1 MHSAL
6 DAMFGLD
13 DVIELR
19 AFPKG
24 RRRTIAGYFDA
35 EHRGDLVKQA
45 FQLNMNGA
53 LCYITLNSIDPQL
66 LGRYRNRVQEYADAT
81 TSDKDVIRRR
91 WLLLD
96 FDPIRPRDTPATKA
110 QLDAAH
116 ERCRACAEHLATLG
130 WPAPITALSGNG
142 LHLYY
147 AIDLPNDPETTELIK
162 GALAA
167 LAEQFDTDKV
177 LLDQSVFN
185 PSRVTK
191 LTGTVTTKGDHTP
204 AMPWRLSQL
213 LEVPDRGAV
222 VTAEQL
228 KALHPPHKGNGAAVA
243 DSFSGFDLPAF
254 LGRLEAA
261 TRITCHSQDMHNGAE
276 RYRLSACPFN
286 PDHGPGKA
294 VVLKLTS
301 GALVF
306 KCQSGSCSKRKWQ
319 DVRALVDGPRETRAS
334 SRNED
339 LASPR
344 LARKLAQ

>member
-1 MHSAL
+1 MGRNGTPGEHRGQAGSVNEGGHYNPSPPRVEPPPQPDRTAMHSAL
-6 DAMFGLD
+6 DAMFGPD

-191 LTGTVTTKGDHTP
+191 LMGTVTTKGDHTP

-228 KALHPPHKGNGAAVA
+228 KAFHPPIRATVRPPLTVLVA
-243 DSFSGFDLPAF
+243 S
-254 LGRLEAA
+254 
-261 TRITCHSQDMHNGAE
+261 T
-276 RYRLSACPFN
+276 YRLS
-286 PDHGPGKA
+286 
-294 VVLKLTS
+294 S
-301 GALVF
+301 GA
-306 KCQSGSCSKRKWQ
+306 
-319 DVRALVDGPRETRAS
+319 
-334 SRNED
+334 SRRQH
-339 LASPR
+339 A
-344 LARKLAQ
+344 